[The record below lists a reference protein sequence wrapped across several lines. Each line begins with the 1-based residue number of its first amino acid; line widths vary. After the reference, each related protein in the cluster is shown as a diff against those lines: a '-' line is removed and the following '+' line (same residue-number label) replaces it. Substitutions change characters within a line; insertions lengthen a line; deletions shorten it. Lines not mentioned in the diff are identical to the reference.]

1 VLSANFIVDYC
12 SLTTTRVLLHRTLRA
27 RHHWVWY
34 LVGLQLF
41 LSYLFVVMAMNL
53 TFSGIIFAQGMVEG
67 YFANTLGR
75 GDFVG
80 FLGEA
85 LAAWAILF
93 ESYTFESYFSPVK
106 TGEML
111 AIGSTN
117 LLVFSLTAALPSM
130 LYAIAMTA
138 AALLENL
145 DFLIGSFLKKLVA
158 RLTEHE
164 RPVFLNLALG
174 TAGVITAVKA
184 LT

>member
-1 VLSANFIVDYC
+1 
-12 SLTTTRVLLHRTLRA
+12 
-27 RHHWVWY
+27 
-34 LVGLQLF
+34 
-41 LSYLFVVMAMNL
+41 
-53 TFSGIIFAQGMVEG
+53 
-67 YFANTLGR
+67 
-75 GDFVG
+75 
-80 FLGEA
+80 
-85 LAAWAILF
+85 
-93 ESYTFESYFSPVK
+93 
-106 TGEML
+106 ML

-130 LYAIAMTA
+130 LYAIAMAA

-174 TAGVITAVKA
+174 TAGLITAVKA